1 MIDLQLHS
9 TASDGSFSPADLVF
23 QAKEIGLTAIALT
36 DHDTVSGVPEFMDA
50 GRRAGIH
57 VVPGVEISV
66 DTPLPNHG
74 HMHILGLFIDPQSA
88 GLIDKLEY
96 LQTERNRRADKILEK
111 LHGLGLSVTR
121 EELLAEAGEGSIG
134 RPHIARIMVR
144 RNFVGTIADAFEK
157 YLKKGGPAYVD
168 KVKLGEE
175 DAIALIKDAGGL
187 AILAHPHLMNFDT
200 FEGTREKILALREM
214 GLDGFEVHYS
224 GMPQEYSEKLL
235 ALASEYDLAV
245 SGGSDF
251 HGENKEGIHMGT
263 GTGNLDIPDS
273 VYFQL
278 LNRWQ
283 NTRNTGGRKK

>member
-88 GLIDKLEY
+88 RLIDKLEY
-96 LQTERNRRADKILEK
+96 LQIERNRRADKILEK
-111 LHGLGLSVTR
+111 LHRLGLSVSR

-283 NTRNTGGRKK
+283 NTRNTGRRKK

>member
-111 LHGLGLSVTR
+111 LHRLGLSVSR

-283 NTRNTGGRKK
+283 NTRNTGRRKK